1 MADGIF
7 KSCGGILSGCL
18 EAPLKKVWDHLQK
31 HTDVIWLK
39 TDFKFMHDY

>member
-18 EAPLKKVWDHLQK
+18 EAPLKKVWGHLQK
-31 HTDVIWLK
+31 HTDGIWLK
-39 TDFKFMHDY
+39 TDVE